1 MWWRSSAL
9 LAACALGAASLWAS
23 PARASAFELFGF
35 HPRAQAM
42 AGAMTAGDDDYTAVF
57 YNPAALGLGD
67 RVSFGFGLTVTVP
80 SLYVDRAPS
89 VSGLSHP
96 TSLPK
101 PTLGAT
107 LGWRY
112 PIGGIFRRKV
122 AVGVGIYLPVA
133 RIVRVQG
140 LDPLTPQFYLYQN
153 LSEKLLL
160 VVGAS
165 ARVTRWLTVGAG
177 ALVLADLAGHANLHL
192 DVANGTFRAADF
204 SVELVPTVAPTAGA
218 HVHLDSGLDLGLSFR
233 GSSSLTFSL
242 PVTVTEGDAVSL
254 EIGVLQ
260 TVLWS
265 PPQVSLGLSYGA
277 PDGRLRLSADL
288 TLSLWSLAP
297 DPSPRLSVD
306 IGGALLDGLG
316 LGQAIDISA
325 RTRPLALA
333 FANTLVPRLG
343 AEWGPWPWLRL
354 RAGYAFRAT
363 PSPRQTGTTAYLD
376 NDAHIVGLG
385 VGVIFDD
392 PLKVHRR
399 PVRVDIAA
407 QATFLPRRT
416 VHREAPG
423 DPLGDLSHGGVVWTF
438 SAAVSHR
445 Y

>member
-1 MWWRSSAL
+1 MAC
-9 LAACALGAASLWAS
+9 CALGVASGGAGS
-23 PARASAFELFGF
+23 ARASAFELYGF

-67 RVSFGFGLTVTVP
+67 RVSFGFGLTLTVP
-80 SLYVDRAPS
+80 DLYVDRAP
-89 VSGLSHP
+89 GLGDSSHP
-96 TSLPK
+96 TVLPK

-165 ARVTRWLTVGAG
+165 ARVARWLTLGAG
-177 ALVLADLAGHANLHL
+177 ALVLADLGGHSNLHL

-204 SVELVPTVAPTAGA
+204 SVELVPTITPTAGA
-218 HVHLDSGLDLGLSFR
+218 HVHLDGGLDLGLSVR

-242 PVTVTEGDAVSL
+242 PVTVTEGEAVSL
-254 EIGVLQ
+254 DIGVVQ

-265 PPQVSLGLSYGA
+265 PPEVALGMSYRA

-316 LGQAIDISA
+316 LGHAIDVSA
-325 RTRPLALA
+325 RTRPVDLA

-343 AEWGPWPWLRL
+343 AEWAPLGWLRL
-354 RAGYAFRAT
+354 RAGYAFRPT
-363 PSPRQTGTTAYLD
+363 PSPRQTGTMAYLD

-385 VGVIFDD
+385 AGVVFGD
-392 PLKVHRR
+392 PLKVHKR
-399 PVRVDIAA
+399 PVRLDLSA
-407 QATFLPRRT
+407 QATILPRRT
-416 VHREAPG
+416 VYREEVG

-438 SAAVSHR
+438 SAAVSHE